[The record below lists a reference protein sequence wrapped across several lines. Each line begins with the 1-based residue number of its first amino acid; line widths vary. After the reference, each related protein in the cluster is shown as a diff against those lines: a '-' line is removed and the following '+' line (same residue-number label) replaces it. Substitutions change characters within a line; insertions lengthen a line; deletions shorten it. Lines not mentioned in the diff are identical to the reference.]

1 MKSARPTSIACPV
14 PDTGPGG
21 VNEADGADRPLIAI
35 TAGEVDSHHQKYVD
49 AVERAGGEPWVLTPE
64 SGIEASE
71 VIHRA
76 GALVLTGG
84 GDIEPCQYGEQPS
97 GEIDYMPFDSA
108 RDQMELSITRAAL
121 DDDLPIYGICRG
133 MQLLNVA
140 MGGSV
145 VQHLDGHS
153 GTQVENNEWEA
164 SYHHIYISPGSKLAA
179 VVGSGGFVR
188 VNSLHHQGVREAQ
201 KSPQLLASAYSLDD
215 GLIEALESPRHRW
228 VIAVQFHPERRME
241 VPPHFDRLFQSL
253 VERAV
258 ERLATAR

>member
-1 MKSARPTSIACPV
+1 MA
-14 PDTGPGG
+14 
-21 VNEADGADRPLIAI
+21 NGAFTKKPLVAI
-35 TAGEVDSHHQKYVD
+35 TAGDLDIHTQRYVD
-49 AVERAGGEPWVLTPE
+49 AVERSGGEPWVLMPDSGVTP
-64 SGIEASE
+64 SE

-84 GDIEPCQYGEQPS
+84 EDIEPRRYGERPS
-97 GEIDYMPFDSA
+97 GEIEYMPFDSA
-108 RDQMELSITRAAL
+108 RDDLELSLTHAAL

-140 MGGSV
+140 MGGSLI
-145 VQHLDGHS
+145 QHLDGHS
-153 GTQVENNEWEA
+153 GTELEDGEWEA

-201 KSPQLLASAYSLDD
+201 KSPHLLASAYSLDD
-215 GLIEALESPRHRW
+215 GLIEALESPWHRW

-258 ERLATAR
+258 ERQAGRLSSG